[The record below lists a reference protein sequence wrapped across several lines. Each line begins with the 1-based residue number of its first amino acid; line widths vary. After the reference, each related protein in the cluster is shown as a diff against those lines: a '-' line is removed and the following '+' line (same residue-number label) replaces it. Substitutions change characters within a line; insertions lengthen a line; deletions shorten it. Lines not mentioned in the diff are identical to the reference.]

1 MRNQYYLY
9 GVLSAVIL
17 FGSCTDESKQFKT
30 FSQKVLSFDTA
41 EVTIEKDAVTR
52 TWLVNSK
59 DVIWSPSDDIGIF
72 SDLTG
77 FEGGQ
82 MYYITDDEMYTSGK
96 MIFRGD
102 EISGNQFYAYY
113 PAYVSNP
120 WEPDAENPEIIR
132 YTMPK
137 YVAFEQIP
145 SSGGSI
151 SFGEP
156 DYTPRTSLSKIP
168 LVAKSADN
176 NFVFKQTM
184 GMLCFSLTGSMN
196 VKKLILTG
204 NNGELLYGDGYVDLS
219 LDEPI
224 FKIDEKSENVNDT
237 IVFDVYYDTK
247 SNGSLGV
254 SIDTDPMAPDPR
266 TIKVVVLN
274 DEPTDFYF
282 PVPVQNYS
290 KGFTLR
296 VDGYDELGNYVV
308 MYKTTDK
315 SVNVERGKMKVFP
328 SLDSKINV
336 EENKRQISLSSED
349 TFTDNGYSTEWEVH
363 TTDDNMIEKLNSV
376 VNALNA
382 MKSKGDDREILLIM
396 PEAKFIP
403 ARAFKGLSLSGFIG
417 ENVETVGSEAF
428 REEFSHYDRFK
439 MTISLPK
446 VVKINDNAFSG
457 TPIDSLNFPLLK
469 ELGDNA
475 FYNCDVLEDINLP
488 ALKSMGNNVFS
499 LCSNLKSVNLPTV
512 NTIGSVSFYLCSSL
526 TSISL
531 PSLKEING
539 TGAFSYCS
547 LETINLPNLEIAGG
561 GDFANNEK
569 LIEVYLPKLKGV
581 PSGMFSECESL
592 TSINLP

>member
-237 IVFDVYYDTK
+237 IVF
-247 SNGSLGV
+247 
-254 SIDTDPMAPDPR
+254 
-266 TIKVVVLN
+266 
-274 DEPTDFYF
+274 
-282 PVPVQNYS
+282 
-290 KGFTLR
+290 
-296 VDGYDELGNYVV
+296 
-308 MYKTTDK
+308 
-315 SVNVERGKMKVFP
+315 VEVK
-328 SLDSKINV
+328 
-336 EENKRQISLSSED
+336 Q
-349 TFTDNGYSTEWEVH
+349 
-363 TTDDNMIEKLNSV
+363 
-376 VNALNA
+376 
-382 MKSKGDDREILLIM
+382 RE
-396 PEAKFIP
+396 
-403 ARAFKGLSLSGFIG
+403 
-417 ENVETVGSEAF
+417 
-428 REEFSHYDRFK
+428 
-439 MTISLPK
+439 
-446 VVKINDNAFSG
+446 
-457 TPIDSLNFPLLK
+457 SLNNAAYAILPHQQERILRGARSYLQHHPQYRHCQMRFDAILIAFPWQIRHIS
-469 ELGDNA
+469 NA
-475 FYNCDVLEDINLP
+475 WHI
-488 ALKSMGNNVFS
+488 
-499 LCSNLKSVNLPTV
+499 
-512 NTIGSVSFYLCSSL
+512 
-526 TSISL
+526 
-531 PSLKEING
+531 
-539 TGAFSYCS
+539 
-547 LETINLPNLEIAGG
+547 
-561 GDFANNEK
+561 
-569 LIEVYLPKLKGV
+569 
-581 PSGMFSECESL
+581 
-592 TSINLP
+592 